1 MADFARFVS
10 KAEKHLVWQEGEFVN
25 AMNENRIEALKELN
39 EYDPLLNAITA
50 YATKKKRYGFV
61 FQGTPTMLLKHLT
74 IETSSKHFKSGLPDN
89 PATLSKR
96 LNGLKP
102 VLREMGIQITDKK
115 SGDKREKR
123 IDWIKIDENGTEGTD
138 GTVDLG

>member
-1 MADFARFVS
+1 
-10 KAEKHLVWQEGEFVN
+10 
-25 AMNENRIEALKELN
+25 
-39 EYDPLLNAITA
+39 
-50 YATKKKRYGFV
+50 
-61 FQGTPTMLLKHLT
+61 MLFKHLT
-74 IETSSKHFKSGLPDN
+74 IETSGKPGKSGLPDN

-138 GTVDLG
+138 GTVNLG

>member
-1 MADFARFVS
+1 
-10 KAEKHLVWQEGEFVN
+10 
-25 AMNENRIEALKELN
+25 MNENRLEALKDLN
-39 EYDPLLNAITA
+39 EYDPLLNAITT

-61 FQGTPTMLLKHLT
+61 FQGTPTMLLQHLT
-74 IETSSKHFKSGLPDN
+74 SLSSAKPGKSGLPDN

-123 IDWIKIDENGTEGTD
+123 NCY
-138 GTVDLG
+138 

>member
-50 YATKKKRYGFV
+50 YVTRKKRYGFV
-61 FQGTPTMLLKHLT
+61 FQSTPTMLLQHLT
-74 IETSSKHFKSGLPDN
+74 SLSSAKPGKSGLPDN
-89 PATLSKR
+89 SATL
-96 LNGLKP
+96 
-102 VLREMGIQITDKK
+102 
-115 SGDKREKR
+115 
-123 IDWIKIDENGTEGTD
+123 
-138 GTVDLG
+138 